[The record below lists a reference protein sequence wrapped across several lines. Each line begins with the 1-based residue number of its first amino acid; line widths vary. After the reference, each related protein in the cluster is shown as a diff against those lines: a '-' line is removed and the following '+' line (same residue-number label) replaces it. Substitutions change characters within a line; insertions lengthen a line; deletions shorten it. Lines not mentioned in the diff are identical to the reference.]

1 MAVVPGS
8 LREKQ
13 KRLTREMI
21 LGAAADEIVEKGIGQ
36 FSLQAVAERAGV
48 SNKTLYNHFDNR
60 ETLLGELGRWA
71 DEMTLEHGGPVDL
84 PDDLRTLAAVI
95 PAAWRSWEM
104 LGPVFEALVQIWA
117 AEGVE
122 QIEYY
127 ADDERRHSAA
137 VRAAVSAVRPDLAY
151 DQVAAIGGLVRTL
164 GNPDVWRRMTTR
176 YGATTERGAEAVAWA
191 VELICNALEAGDDPF
206 TDR

>member
-1 MAVVPGS
+1 MSDVAGS

-13 KRLTREMI
+13 KRLTRELI

-36 FSLQAVAERAGV
+36 LSLQDVAERAGV

-71 DEMTLEHGGPVDL
+71 DELTSERGGPVDL
-84 PDDLRTLAAVI
+84 PDDLRALAAVI

-104 LGPVFEALVQIWA
+104 LGTVFEALVQIWA
-117 AEGVE
+117 SEGVE

-127 ADDERRHSAA
+127 ADDERRHSLA
-137 VRAAVSAVRPDLAY
+137 VRAAVSSVRPDLAD
-151 DQVAAIGGLVRTL
+151 DQVAAIGGLIRTL

-176 YGATTERGAEAVAWA
+176 YGATTERGGQAVAWA
-191 VELICNALEAGDDPF
+191 VGLICDALESGDDPF
-206 TDR
+206 GDG